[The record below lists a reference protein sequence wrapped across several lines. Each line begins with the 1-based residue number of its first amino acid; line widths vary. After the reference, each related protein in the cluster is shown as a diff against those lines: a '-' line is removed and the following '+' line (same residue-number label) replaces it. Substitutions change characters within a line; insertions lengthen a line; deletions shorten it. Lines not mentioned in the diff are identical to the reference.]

1 MTRTNRST
9 QKIAQALDAWYR
21 MEARDL
27 PWRRTSDP
35 YAIWV
40 SEIMLQQTR
49 VETVL
54 SYYERFLEAFPSI
67 DALAA
72 ASIDAV
78 LKAWEGLGYYRRAQN
93 LHRAAKQV
101 VSEHGGRLPSTSQA
115 LRQLPGV
122 GPYTAAAIASIA
134 FSKDEHVLDG
144 NVIRVISRLFAVEGD
159 PSKAATR
166 ARLHDAMNPLFS
178 DVDASTMNQ
187 ALMDL
192 GARIC
197 TPRTPQCDV
206 CPAESECDAHH
217 IGSETTFPQK
227 RKKPPIPHKDVVAGA
242 IWDGPPFES
251 RLLIAQRKH
260 DDMLGGLWEL
270 PGGGVETGET
280 LEAAL
285 HRELREELGIGVDIL
300 EPFMAIRHA
309 YTHFRMTL
317 HVYHCRHT
325 DGEPTPLDVED
336 WTWAHRSKL
345 EHYAFPSADRKIL
358 DALERGPSR

>member
-1 MTRTNRST
+1 MSNINRSA

-21 MEARDL
+21 VEARDL

-49 VETVL
+49 VETAL
-54 SYYERFLEAFPSI
+54 SYYDRFLEAFPSV
-67 DALAA
+67 DALAK

-78 LKAWEGLGYYRRAQN
+78 LKAWEGLGYYRRAHN
-93 LHRAAKQV
+93 LHRAAKRV
-101 VSEHGGRLPSTSQA
+101 VSEHGGRLPCTVRE

-134 FSKDEHVLDG
+134 FGKDEHVLDG

-159 PSKAATR
+159 PSKAATC
-166 ARLHDAMNPLFS
+166 ARLHDAMHPLFAN
-178 DVDASTMNQ
+178 VDASTMNQ

-197 TPRTPQCDV
+197 TPRSPSCDA
-206 CPAESECDAHH
+206 CPAADECNAHH
-217 IGSETTFPQK
+217 IRRETAFPQK
-227 RKKPPIPHKDVVAGA
+227 PKRKAIPHKDVVAGA

-251 RLLIAQRKH
+251 RLLIAQRRH

-270 PGGGVETGET
+270 PGGGVEPGET
-280 LEAAL
+280 LEEAL
-285 HRELREELGIGVDIL
+285 HRELREELNIGVEIL
-300 EPFMAIRHA
+300 GPFMAIRHA

-317 HVYHCRHT
+317 HVYHCRHA
-325 DGEPTPLDVED
+325 DGEPTSIEVED
-336 WTWAHRSKL
+336 WTWAHTNEL
-345 EHYAFPSADRKIL
+345 PNYAFPAADRKIL

>member
-1 MTRTNRST
+1 MTPANRNA
-9 QKIAQALDAWYR
+9 QKIAGALDAWYKV
-21 MEARDL
+21 EARDL

-54 SYYERFLEAFPSI
+54 SYYDRFLETFPSV
-67 DALAA
+67 DALAT

-78 LKAWEGLGYYRRAQN
+78 LKTWEGLGYYRRAHN
-93 LHRAAKQV
+93 LHRAAKRV
-101 VSEHGGRLPSTSQA
+101 VTDHAGRLPDTLQA
-115 LRQLPGV
+115 LRQLPGI

-134 FSKDEHVLDG
+134 FGRDEHVLDG
-144 NVIRVISRLFAVEGD
+144 NVIRVISRLFAVAGD
-159 PSKAATR
+159 TSRAATR
-166 ARLHDAMNPLFS
+166 ARLHDAMHPLFAK
-178 DVDASTMNQ
+178 VDASTMNQ

-197 TPRTPQCDV
+197 TPRAPRCDA
-206 CPAESECDAHH
+206 CPAAVECDAHH
-217 IGSETTFPQK
+217 LGDETAFPQH
-227 RKKPPIPHKDVVAGA
+227 RKKPPIPHRDVVAGA
-242 IWDGPPFES
+242 IWDGPPFEG

-270 PGGGVETGET
+270 PGGGVEDGET
-280 LEAAL
+280 FEQAL
-285 HRELREELGIGVDIL
+285 HRELREELDIGVEIL
-300 EPFMAIRHA
+300 GPFMSIRHA

-325 DGEPTPLDVED
+325 DGKPTSLDVED
-336 WTWAHRSKL
+336 WTWVHRSEL
-345 EHYAFPSADRKIL
+345 EDYAFPTADRKIL
-358 DALERGPSR
+358 AALERGPSR